1 MIEIDYDLRDIVIS
15 AVRYALGR
23 RTMAPSS
30 TTEYIMKHSELV
42 NDRVKQ
48 VLLRDLKEYF
58 SYWEIGKQIDD
69 RCDYDT
75 WLLFK
80 KWLEKLEV
88 IDEKSNFK

>member
-23 RTMAPSS
+23 RTMAPFA
-30 TTEYIMKHSELV
+30 TTEYIMKRRQLID
-42 NDRVKQ
+42 NRVKQ
-48 VLLRDLKEYF
+48 VLLRDLKQYF
-58 SYWEIGKQIDD
+58 ELWEVGKQIDD

-88 IDEKSNFK
+88 TNEEGNFK

>member
-1 MIEIDYDLRDIVIS
+1 MKTIEIDYDLKDIVIS

-23 RTMAPSS
+23 RTMMLSA
-30 TTEYIMKHSELV
+30 TTSYIIAHSELV
-42 NDRVKQ
+42 DKRVKQ
-48 VLLRDLKEYF
+48 VLLRDLKWYF
-58 SYWEIGKQIDD
+58 NLWEEGKQGDD

-88 IDEKSNFK
+88 EDVKD

>member
-1 MIEIDYDLRDIVIS
+1 MVPIDWDLKDIVIS

-23 RTMAPSS
+23 RTMMPFA
-30 TTEYIMKHSELV
+30 TTEYIMTHPELV
-42 NDRVKQ
+42 DSRVKQ
-48 VLLRDLKEYF
+48 VLLKDLKEYF
-58 SYWEIGKQIDD
+58 GYWKVGKQIDD

-88 IDEKSNFK
+88 EDEKSNFK

>member
-1 MIEIDYDLRDIVIS
+1 MIGIDYDLRDIVIS

-23 RTMAPSS
+23 RTMAPFS
-30 TTEYIMKHSELV
+30 TTEYIMAHPELV
-42 NDRVKQ
+42 DNRVKQ
-48 VLLRDLKEYF
+48 VLLKDLEYYF
-58 SYWEIGKQIDD
+58 DKWKCGLQTDD

-88 IDEKSNFK
+88 TNEASNFK

>member
-1 MIEIDYDLRDIVIS
+1 MIQIDYDLRDIVIS

-23 RTMAPSS
+23 RTTMPFAV
-30 TTEYIMKHSELV
+30 TDYIMKHRQLV
-42 NDRVKQ
+42 DNRVKQ
-48 VLLRDLKEYF
+48 VLLRDLKQYF
-58 SYWEIGKQIDD
+58 ELWEAGKQIDD

-88 IDEKSNFK
+88 EDVKD

>member
-1 MIEIDYDLRDIVIS
+1 MKTIEIDYDLKDIVIS

-23 RTMAPSS
+23 RTMMPSA
-30 TTEYIMKHSELV
+30 TTSYIIAHSELV
-42 NDRVKQ
+42 DKKVKQ
-48 VLLRDLKEYF
+48 VLLRDLEWYF
-58 SYWEIGKQIDD
+58 HLWEAGKQADD

-88 IDEKSNFK
+88 EDVKD

>member
-23 RTMAPSS
+23 RTMMPSI
-30 TTEYIMKHSELV
+30 TTEYIMKHHELV
-42 NDRVKQ
+42 DNRVKQ
-48 VLLRDLKEYF
+48 VLLRDLKWYF
-58 SYWEIGKQIDD
+58 QLWEVGKQIDD
-69 RCDYDT
+69 RCDYET

-88 IDEKSNFK
+88 KKKKSDFK

>member
-1 MIEIDYDLRDIVIS
+1 MIQIDYDLRDIVIS

-23 RTMAPSS
+23 RTMMPFAI
-30 TTEYIMKHSELV
+30 TEYIMKHRQLV
-42 NDRVKQ
+42 DNRVKQ
-48 VLLRDLKEYF
+48 VLLRDLEWYF
-58 SYWEIGKQIDD
+58 ELWKVGKQIDD

-88 IDEKSNFK
+88 EDEESNFK